1 MDAKILL
8 GKRIRY
14 LRRVK
19 ELSQENLAEKAN
31 ISAKYLGEIE
41 RGQANLTIDVTEQL
55 AAALKIEMTE
65 LFDYQHEADSK
76 HIKSRINTLIKEADS
91 DDLKLIYRILKSVMK

>member
-31 ISAKYLGEIE
+31 ISSKYLGEIE
-41 RGQANLTIDVTEQL
+41 RGQANLTIDITEQL
-55 AAALKIEMTE
+55 AAALKMEMAE

-76 HIKSRINTLIKEADS
+76 HLKTRINTLVREATGEE
-91 DDLKLIYRILKSVMK
+91 LKLIYRILKSVMK

>member
-14 LRRVK
+14 LRRIK

-31 ISAKYLGEIE
+31 ISSKYLGEIE
-41 RGQANLTIDVTEQL
+41 RGQANLTIDVTEQI
-55 AAALKIEMTE
+55 ATALKIGMAE

-76 HIKSRINTLIKEADS
+76 NIKTNINTLVREATNEE
-91 DDLKLIYRILKSVMK
+91 LKLIYRILKSVMR